1 MTIAL
6 VEGEFTTLV
15 QSSISGT
22 SAVFLIIPLG
32 VLGSLLADLS
42 ILFALLRL
50 SFKPV
55 LDVVFSGSSFILT
68 TFSVFEVYLEVFFS
82 SFSSKET
89 YSSFSSCL

>member
-15 QSSISGT
+15 QSSINGT

-32 VLGSLLADLS
+32 VLGSLVVTLS
-42 ILFALLRL
+42 IVFALLSLL
-50 SFKPV
+50 SSKPV

-68 TFSVFEVYLEVFFS
+68 TFSVFEVSLEVFFS
-82 SFSSKET
+82 II
-89 YSSFSSCL
+89 